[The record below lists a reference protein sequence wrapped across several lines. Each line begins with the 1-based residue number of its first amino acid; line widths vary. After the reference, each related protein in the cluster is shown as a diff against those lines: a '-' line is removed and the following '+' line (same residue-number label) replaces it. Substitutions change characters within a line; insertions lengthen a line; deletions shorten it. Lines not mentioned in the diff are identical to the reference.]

1 MTESRRDPRYEF
13 DGLCLRRPMVDAIAN
28 ARWVE
33 RMGTGGTL
41 LDLGANIAEVAL
53 RCSNQFDHIVCVEAN
68 PMTCEIARRRIAA
81 AGANN
86 IVVVNRVVARD
97 GAEETYW
104 VSNPSPGAIGSTARR
119 MKRLRNRGDDYYS
132 LVPTVPLSALLSEHA
147 PRCVKIDIEGCEF
160 EVLREDQVV
169 AYDRLDGVEF
179 MIIEFH
185 RRRDE
190 RVRAIVGRLAD
201 RGLDVAN
208 PEEFDSRTSWA
219 AMSLLFVRRGLGLAA
234 ISSAA
239 HRGR

>member
-1 MTESRRDPRYEF
+1 MTKSRRDPRYEF
-13 DGLCLRRPMVDAIAN
+13 DGLCLRRPMIDAIAN

-33 RMGTGGTL
+33 TMGPGGTF
-41 LDLGANIAEVAL
+41 LDLGANIGEIAL

-68 PMTCEIARRRIAA
+68 PMTCEIARRRIIA
-81 AGANN
+81 AGADH
-86 IVVVNRVVARD
+86 VSVVNRVVAPD
-97 GAEETYW
+97 GAKETYW
-104 VSNPSPGAIGSTARR
+104 VSNPSPGAIGSTARPER
-119 MKRLRNRGDDYYS
+119 RLKSRGDDYYFR
-132 LVPTVPLSALLSEHA
+132 VATMPLSTLLARHR

-160 EVLREDQVV
+160 EVFDESQTA

-190 RVRAIVGRLAD
+190 RVRTIVGRLAD

-219 AMSLLFVRRGLGLAA
+219 AMTLMFVRQGFVLAPA
-234 ISSAA
+234 ATAA